1 MLFHRANS
9 FGAPIEYN
17 ESQTLSISCRCAMR
31 IQLLTLG
38 LLILLGGSTLWA
50 QRGRKPQRAEPPK
63 FSGKEFEGT
72 FFADVTKALQGARP
86 TGKEAAPAMVATPA
100 ASGNTKSAGD
110 QAAATDAMAWSKL
123 ISGPNIEDLV
133 KNSKLRLDPIVAS
146 STKFAGGYKEARREF
161 SLQALMFAVIEQY
174 PGDVRWKK
182 SAGVA
187 RESLARMAAA
197 AKVSSPQAHKE
208 AKQRVQDLADLLSG
222 NTLEGKPSSELSWAD
237 VIDRVPMMQLLEW
250 AQQDYINPH
259 SASQEKFAA
268 NKEELQRYAELV
280 AVLGKAAI
288 MNGMPDAEDAEYR
301 AIAGQMI
308 DQAKQIS
315 VAVQTDNADL
325 ARQAA
330 GQVSQAC
337 SKCHDGYR

>member
-1 MLFHRANS
+1 
-9 FGAPIEYN
+9 
-17 ESQTLSISCRCAMR
+17 MR
-31 IQLLTLG
+31 TKLLALCV
-38 LLILLGGSTLWA
+38 LILLGGSTLWA
-50 QRGRKPQRAEPPK
+50 QRGRKPQRSEPPK

-72 FFADVTKALQGARP
+72 FFADVSKALQGARP
-86 TGKEAAPAMVATPA
+86 TGKEAAPAMAAAPAGGATAKPTGNA
-100 ASGNTKSAGD
+100 AAAGD
-110 QAAATDAMAWSKL
+110 ALAWSKL

-146 STKFAGGYKEARREF
+146 QTKFAGGYKEARREF
-161 SLQALMFAVIEQY
+161 SLQALMFAIIEQY
-174 PGDVRWKK
+174 PGEVRWKK

-187 RESLARMAAA
+187 RETLARMAAA
-197 AKVSSPQAHKE
+197 SKVSSQQAHKE
-208 AKQRVQDLADLLSG
+208 AKQRVQDLSDLLSG
-222 NTLEGKPSSELSWAD
+222 NTLDGSPTSELSWAD

-259 SASQEKFAA
+259 SASQEKFSA
-268 NKEELQRYAELV
+268 NKEELGRYAELV

-288 MNGMPDAEDAEYR
+288 MDGMPDAEDAEYR
-301 AIAGQMI
+301 SIALQMI

-315 VAVQTDNADL
+315 VAIQTDDANL

-330 GQVSQAC
+330 GQISQAC

>member
-1 MLFHRANS
+1 MRNKLLWV
-9 FGAPIEYN
+9 
-17 ESQTLSISCRCAMR
+17 LS
-31 IQLLTLG
+31 LLVLM
-38 LLILLGGSTLWA
+38 GGSVAWA
-50 QRGRKPQRAEPPK
+50 QRGRKPQRAQPPK
-63 FSGKEFEGT
+63 FTGKEFEGT
-72 FFADVTKALQGARP
+72 FFPDVTKALQGSRP
-86 TGKEAAPAMVATPA
+86 TGKEAAVAAASATGGASTPA
-100 ASGNTKSAGD
+100 ASGTAP
-110 QAAATDAMAWSKL
+110 AAADDAQGWSKL
-123 ISGPNIEDLV
+123 ISGPTIEDMV
-133 KNSKLRLDPIVAS
+133 KNSKLRLDPIVATP
-146 STKFAGGYKEARREF
+146 TKYAGGYKEARREF
-161 SLQALMFAVIEQY
+161 SLQALMFAIIEQY

-187 RESLARMAAA
+187 RETLAKMAAA
-197 AKVSSPQAHKE
+197 SKVSSAQAHKE
-208 AKQRVQDLADLLSG
+208 AKQRVQDLSDLLSG
-222 NTLEGKPSSELSWAD
+222 NALDGSPSSELSWAD

-259 SASQEKFAA
+259 SASKEKFTA

-288 MNGMPDAEDAEYR
+288 MEGMPDAADAEYR
-301 AIAGQMI
+301 SLAQQMI
-308 DQAKQIS
+308 DQAMQIS

>member
-1 MLFHRANS
+1 
-9 FGAPIEYN
+9 
-17 ESQTLSISCRCAMR
+17 MR
-31 IQLLTLG
+31 IHTLCIG
-38 LLILLGGSTLWA
+38 LLVLCGSTAVWA

-72 FFADVTKALQGARP
+72 FFADVSKALQGPRP
-86 TGKEAAPAMVATPA
+86 TGKEAAANAMA
-100 ASGNTKSAGD
+100 
-110 QAAATDAMAWSKL
+110 AAATASSTAKPTGEAPAAAGDANGWSKL
-123 ISGPNIEDLV
+123 ISGPTIEDLV

-146 STKFAGGYKEARREF
+146 TTKFAGGYKEARREF
-161 SLQALMFAVIEQY
+161 SLQAFMFAIIEQY

-187 RESLARMAAA
+187 RETLAKMAANS
-197 AKVSSPQAHKE
+197 KVSSPQAFKE

-222 NTLEGKPSSELSWAD
+222 NALEGSPTSELAWAD

-259 SASQEKFAA
+259 SASKEKFST

-280 AVLGKAAI
+280 AALGKAAI
-288 MNGMPDAEDAEYR
+288 MEGMPDSADAEYK
-301 AIAGQMI
+301 AIAQQMVE
-308 DQAKQIS
+308 QAKQIS

-325 ARQAA
+325 ARTAA
-330 GQVSQAC
+330 GQISQAC

>member
-1 MLFHRANS
+1 
-9 FGAPIEYN
+9 
-17 ESQTLSISCRCAMR
+17 MR
-31 IQLLTLG
+31 IK
-38 LLILLGGSTLWA
+38 LIVLCILVVGSTTSLWA

-72 FFADVTKALQGARP
+72 FFADVSKALQGARP
-86 TGKEAAPAMVATPA
+86 TGKEAAAMAAAPA
-100 ASGNTKSAGD
+100 ASGAVKPSGEPAAAGD
-110 QAAATDAMAWSKL
+110 AAGWGKL
-123 ISGPNIEDLV
+123 ISGPTIEDMV

-146 STKFAGGYKEARREF
+146 TTKFAGGYKEARREF
-161 SLQALMFAVIEQY
+161 SLQAFMFAIIEQY
-174 PGDVRWKK
+174 PGEVRWKK

-187 RESLARMAAA
+187 RESLAKMAANS
-197 AKVSSPQAHKE
+197 KVSSPQAHKE

-222 NTLEGKPSSELSWAD
+222 NALEGAPQSELAWAD

-250 AQQDYINPH
+250 AQQSSINPH
-259 SASQEKFAA
+259 SASKEQFTA

-280 AVLGKAAI
+280 AALGKVAI
-288 MNGMPDAEDAEYR
+288 MEGMPDAEDNEYR
-301 AIAGQMI
+301 LIAQQMI
-308 DQAKQIS
+308 DQAVQIS
-315 VAVQTDNADL
+315 VAVKTDNADM

>member
-1 MLFHRANS
+1 MRMKLFA
-9 FGAPIEYN
+9 
-17 ESQTLSISCRCAMR
+17 LCC
-31 IQLLTLG
+31 
-38 LLILLGGSTLWA
+38 LILLCSSPLWA

-72 FFADVTKALQGARP
+72 FFADVSKALQGPRP
-86 TGKEAAPAMVATPA
+86 TGKEAAASPIVSPPAG
-100 ASGNTKSAGD
+100 SGSAKPAGD
-110 QAAATDAMAWSKL
+110 AAAAGDAMAWGKL
-123 ISGPNIEDLV
+123 ISGHNIEDLV

-146 STKFAGGYKEARREF
+146 QTKFAGGYKEARREF
-161 SLQALMFAVIEQY
+161 SLQALMFAIIEQY

-187 RESLARMAAA
+187 RETLARMAAA
-197 AKVSSPQAHKE
+197 SKVSSQQAHKE

-222 NTLEGKPSSELSWAD
+222 NTLDGSPTAELSWAD

-259 SASQEKFAA
+259 SASKEKFSA

-288 MNGMPDAEDAEYR
+288 MDGMPDAEDAEYR
-301 AIAGQMI
+301 SIAQQMI

-330 GQVSQAC
+330 GQISQAC

>member
-1 MLFHRANS
+1 MRINS
-9 FGAPIEYN
+9 FALCLLVL
-17 ESQTLSISCRCAMR
+17 LSTTA
-31 IQLLTLG
+31 
-38 LLILLGGSTLWA
+38 LWA

-63 FSGKEFEGT
+63 FTGKEFEGT
-72 FFADVTKALQGARP
+72 FFADVTKALQGSRP
-86 TGKEAAPAMVATPA
+86 TGKESAVSAVAATGATPSGSTNA
-100 ASGNTKSAGD
+100 KPASD
-110 QAAATDAMAWSKL
+110 AAAGPNAQAWSKL
-123 ISGPNIEDLV
+123 ISGPTIEDMV

-146 STKFAGGYKEARREF
+146 QTKFAGGYKEARREF
-161 SLQALMFAVIEQY
+161 SLQALMFAIIEQY

-187 RESLARMAAA
+187 RESLARIAASS
-197 AKVSSPQAHKE
+197 KVSSPQAHKE

-222 NTLEGKPSSELSWAD
+222 NTLEGSPATEVSWAD

-259 SASQEKFAA
+259 SASKEKFTA

-288 MNGMPDAEDAEYR
+288 MDGMPNADDAEYR
-301 AIAGQMI
+301 SIAQQMI
-308 DQAKQIS
+308 DQAVQIS

-330 GQVSQAC
+330 GQISQAC